1 MKTLSVRPEKKQSLT
16 RNNVAL
22 VGRQSIYDR
31 ELDIFGY
38 EVLYRPS
45 EKENAAPKVFDG
57 DKATSEVMLNT
68 FIDVGLEN
76 LVGSKRAFIN
86 VTEPFIDGSID
97 IPWPTESIVIEVLSK
112 IKPTPKI
119 LQGLQALKSQGYV
132 IALDDFVFDG
142 AQKSLVP
149 FADILKV
156 DFKHIDS
163 DSLKDHVENFK
174 KISDIKLLAKKIETQ
189 EDFEWCKASG
199 FDYFQGYFL
208 ERPVMIKGQ
217 TISPNKMAILQLIN
231 RLQTPDID
239 IDELEDLIRVDIS
252 LSYKILKY
260 INSPGFHL
268 GGEVTS
274 IRQALMLLGLKNL
287 KTWVSLIILSGMS
300 DKPSDIIRKTLTR
313 AKMCELIAE
322 VIKQDNR
329 ADYFLVGMFSLLDV
343 MLSQEM
349 ENVLESMPI
358 RQVLKEALLNH
369 RHKEG
374 KVLRLVIAYEQ
385 GAWQN
390 MRAGTITAHSLRKA
404 YLASVHWSDDAM
416 TGLTAS

>member
-1 MKTLSVRPEKKQSLT
+1 LKTLSVRSEKKESLT

-22 VGRQSIYDR
+22 IGRQSIYDR

-45 EKENAAPKVFDG
+45 RNENSTPKVFDG
-57 DKATSEVMLNT
+57 DKAIFEVMLNT

-86 VTEPFIDGSID
+86 MTEHLIDGSID
-97 IPWPTESIVIEVLSK
+97 MPWSTESIVIEVLSK
-112 IKPTPKI
+112 REPTSKI
-119 LQGLQALKSQGYV
+119 MQGLQALKSQGYF
-132 IALDDFVFDG
+132 IALDDFVFDDT
-142 AQKSLVP
+142 QMSLISLVN
-149 FADILKV
+149 ILKV
-156 DFKHIDS
+156 DIKQIDPNT
-163 DSLKDHVENFK
+163 LKSQVEALK
-174 KISDIKLLAKKIETQ
+174 QTSDIKLLAKKIETQ
-189 EDFEWCKASG
+189 EDFEWCKTLG
-199 FDYFQGYFL
+199 FDYFQGCFL

-217 TISPNKMAILQLIN
+217 TISSNKMAILQLIH

-239 IDELEDLIRVDIS
+239 IDELEDLVRVDVS

-300 DKPSDIIRKTLTR
+300 DKPSDIIRKTLIR

-322 VIKQDNR
+322 VIKQDNK
-329 ADYFLVGMFSLLDV
+329 ADYFLVGLFSLLDV

-349 ENVLESMPI
+349 ESVLEFMRI
-358 RQVLKEALLNH
+358 RQDLKEALLSH

-385 GAWQN
+385 GAWKN

-404 YLASVHWSDDAM
+404 YLASVHWSDEAM
-416 TGLTAS
+416 TGLAA